1 MKVSK
6 KREKLILQL
15 DKQSK
20 ECPSRIKRA
29 SILRRLKRKLQK
41 QQREIEEVKLLA
53 SRGEV

>member
-6 KREKLILQL
+6 RREKLILQL

-29 SILRRLKRKLQK
+29 SILRKLKKKMRK
-41 QQREIEEVKLLA
+41 QQREIEKVEV
-53 SRGEV
+53 